1 MMKIHD
7 IKPIVEIPDNS
18 IYLYYGLILFSILL
32 GIVIIYL
39 IYTFFKNKK
48 DSQQKKYFRVLK
60 NINFN
65 NQKEA
70 AYSISKYGN
79 LIIKDERGAMLF
91 EDLNNSLEEFKYRKE
106 VSKTIPNNIK
116 AQYDIF
122 METLNVK

>member
-1 MMKIHD
+1 MKIHD

-18 IYLYYGLILFSILL
+18 IYLYYGLIILTILFV
-32 GIVIIYL
+32 IVTIYF
-39 IYTFFKNKK
+39 IYSFFKSKK

-60 NINFN
+60 NLNFN
-65 NQKEA
+65 NQKET
-70 AYSISKYGN
+70 AYSISKYGD

-91 EDLNNSLEEFKYRKE
+91 DDLNNSLEEFKYRKE